1 LVAILQK
8 LGASIITPQDAP
20 TALREKRQRM
30 WRRPLEPVT
39 IAWDGD
45 IADLPVRLP
54 RDLADTPWEC
64 TLTLEDGQQQ
74 TWKCSGADLLPLEG
88 GDIEGVKY
96 VVKALPLNQKL
107 VWGYHQFALEIPGLS
122 QVDTLLISAPAQ
134 AYNPSAEGLG
144 PTWGVFLPLYAL
156 RQQKSTGSS
165 GNFSDLRAMTKW
177 VSKLG
182 GGIVATLPLLASFLD
197 EPFEPSPYAPA
208 SRLLWNEFYLD
219 LSRATE
225 LRHCPAARA
234 ILDSAPFR
242 EEIDQL
248 RKSPLIDYRRG
259 MRLKRK
265 VLEKLAQCC
274 FEGLSSRLDDL
285 EHFLA
290 QHPAVEDYA
299 SFRAT
304 TEKQGK
310 AWHLWPQRLR
320 DGHLREGDYEEEAK
334 RYHLY
339 AQWMAHEQ
347 IMELSREGRV
357 DGVNLYL
364 DLPLGVHPD
373 GYDVWRRQD
382 LFVKDITV
390 GAPPDAFFT
399 QGQNWGF
406 PPVHPEHLRQSGYGY
421 FRAYLRHHLGTAG
434 ILRIDHVMGLHRLFW
449 TPHGMGADK
458 GLYVRYPAEEFY
470 AVLALESHNYKATIV
485 GEDLG
490 TVPPEVRPAMRRR
503 GLHGMYVTYFGMS
516 ARPKQALARV
526 PSNALASVNT
536 HDLPP
541 FSGFWQGLDID
552 HSRKMG
558 HQSEAEARQG
568 LERRET
574 FKESLINF
582 LRDQKFL
589 GAGPQ
594 DQRTVLKAILSWL
607 GSSPAPMVL
616 VNLEDLWL
624 ETAPQNIPGT
634 GPEQSNWQ
642 RKARYSFEE
651 FSQMPQ
657 VMKVLREL
665 NSQRGVAA
673 VRR

>member
-1 LVAILQK
+1 
-8 LGASIITPQDAP
+8 
-20 TALREKRQRM
+20 
-30 WRRPLEPVT
+30 
-39 IAWDGD
+39 
-45 IADLPVRLP
+45 
-54 RDLADTPWEC
+54 
-64 TLTLEDGQQQ
+64 
-74 TWKCSGADLLPLEG
+74 
-88 GDIEGVKY
+88 
-96 VVKALPLNQKL
+96 
-107 VWGYHQFALEIPGLS
+107 
-122 QVDTLLISAPAQ
+122 
-134 AYNPSAEGLG
+134 
-144 PTWGVFLPLYAL
+144 
-156 RQQKSTGSS
+156 
-165 GNFSDLRAMTKW
+165 
-177 VSKLG
+177 
-182 GGIVATLPLLASFLD
+182 
-197 EPFEPSPYAPA
+197 
-208 SRLLWNEFYLD
+208 
-219 LSRATE
+219 
-225 LRHCPAARA
+225 
-234 ILDSAPFR
+234 
-242 EEIDQL
+242 
-248 RKSPLIDYRRG
+248 
-259 MRLKRK
+259 
-265 VLEKLAQCC
+265 
-274 FEGLSSRLDDL
+274 
-285 EHFLA
+285 
-290 QHPAVEDYA
+290 
-299 SFRAT
+299 
-304 TEKQGK
+304 
-310 AWHLWPQRLR
+310 
-320 DGHLREGDYEEEAK
+320 
-334 RYHLY
+334 
-339 AQWMAHEQ
+339 
-347 IMELSREGRV
+347 
-357 DGVNLYL
+357 
-364 DLPLGVHPD
+364 
-373 GYDVWRRQD
+373 
-382 LFVKDITV
+382 
-390 GAPPDAFFT
+390 
-399 QGQNWGF
+399 
-406 PPVHPEHLRQSGYGY
+406 
-421 FRAYLRHHLGTAG
+421 
-434 ILRIDHVMGLHRLFW
+434 
-449 TPHGMGADK
+449 MGADK

-589 GAGPQ
+589 GAGPE